1 MPKLFKGTL
10 KPSRTPSKL
19 KSYLLN
25 SATLETQL
33 SSYVADQPQANVSKR
48 PRYSQESKSW
58 MCFVCSSSPLYGYS
72 INNRITAK
80 HTLNSFFPSTRAPK
94 PQQLSAEQH
103 KTHDNGVFLLLGVI
117 YTISSVYLMCYRRDA
132 DRSVEMQINPPCSCS
147 RTSCCPSSVGRRIDE
162 LREHSTQTH
171 CSDPLSPTAVVKLLD
186 FALRLS
192 YRWMFSCNSTT
203 ETAASD
209 RRK

>member
-1 MPKLFKGTL
+1 MKWRSLSSPLSAGLCCSQTRLTKAKNPEHSFRGTSGSGNLQALAFSLHQSMPKLFKGTL

-19 KSYLLN
+19 KNYLLN
-25 SATLETQL
+25 STTLETQL

-58 MCFVCSSSPLYGYS
+58 MHFTCSSSPLYGYS

-103 KTHDNGVFLLLGVI
+103 KTHDN
-117 YTISSVYLMCYRRDA
+117 C
-132 DRSVEMQINPPCSCS
+132 
-147 RTSCCPSSVGRRIDE
+147 
-162 LREHSTQTH
+162 
-171 CSDPLSPTAVVKLLD
+171 
-186 FALRLS
+186 
-192 YRWMFSCNSTT
+192 
-203 ETAASD
+203 
-209 RRK
+209 